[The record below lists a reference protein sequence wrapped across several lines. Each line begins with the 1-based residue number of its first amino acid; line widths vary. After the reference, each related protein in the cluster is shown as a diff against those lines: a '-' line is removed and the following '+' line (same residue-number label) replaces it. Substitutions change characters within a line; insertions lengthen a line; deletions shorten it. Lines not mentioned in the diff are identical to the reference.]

1 MTKKEIVQMTNEELI
16 SMIAWKMFSPTQK
29 ALKEQKWCA
38 EELENRGIINA
49 GELLEK
55 LL

>member
-1 MTKKEIVQMTNEELI
+1 MNKKEIAKMTNEELI
-16 SMIAWKMFSPTQK
+16 SMIAWKMFSPTQT
-29 ALKEQKWCA
+29 ALKVQKWCA
-38 EELENRGIINA
+38 EELENRGIVNA